1 MIEYESLVYELIIQA
16 APKIKGKGVWT
27 AAILIPISDLMFS
40 YIWPTDRPTRM
51 AERKT
56 PEGTAEPYVKIEKKN
71 QKQPN
76 VTIVRLVSVY

>member
-1 MIEYESLVYELIIQA
+1 
-16 APKIKGKGVWT
+16 
-27 AAILIPISDLMFS
+27 MFS